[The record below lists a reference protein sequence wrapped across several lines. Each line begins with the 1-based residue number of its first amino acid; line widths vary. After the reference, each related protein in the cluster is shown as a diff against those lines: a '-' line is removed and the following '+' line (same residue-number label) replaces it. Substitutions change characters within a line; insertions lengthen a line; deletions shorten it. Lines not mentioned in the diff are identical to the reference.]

1 MENSNSNSRK
11 PPKNGNRMIL
21 ERGVVGLGIVAAM
34 NSTDVVVSSAKAAA
48 NFRGTTTYDYGI
60 FYASPLNNTGTRFP
74 HFLNSC
80 NLCDKHL
87 HGVDIFIYR
96 GEKAFCS
103 AECRETHISI
113 SNDDHQDVVKCR
125 SRVVEH
131 NPVTLT
137 SSILAAA

>member
-1 MENSNSNSRK
+1 
-11 PPKNGNRMIL
+11 
-21 ERGVVGLGIVAAM
+21 M
-34 NSTDVVVSSAKAAA
+34 NYV
-48 NFRGTTTYDYGI
+48 
-60 FYASPLNNTGTRFP
+60 
-74 HFLNSC
+74 
-80 NLCDKHL
+80 
-87 HGVDIFIYR
+87 YR